1 MNKMKR
7 NTLFVCQS
15 YVSSSRIGTQLSS
28 NKSKIYT
35 SRSTNITN
43 YNQDQ
48 KLYTRHYYTN
58 GKIFENKKV
67 DQYVKV
73 TEEMVFSFMNG
84 FTDGCICGS
93 VIILCLINT

>member
-1 MNKMKR
+1 MKR
-7 NTLFVCQS
+7 NTLFVRQS
-15 YVSSSRIGTQLSS
+15 CVSSSRIGTQLPL

-35 SRSTNITN
+35 SSSINITN
-43 YNQDQ
+43 YKQDQ

-67 DQYVKV
+67 DQYLKV

-84 FTDGCICGS
+84 FTDGCICGTI
-93 VIILCLINT
+93 IILCLINT